1 MFFGGRRSWSP
12 QEAKYLGNNTWC
24 WNNSSYVNFKRN
36 DKGQRILTASN
47 TVDSSVTSVFVH
59 EKDK

>member
-1 MFFGGRRSWSP
+1 MFFGGRGSWSP
-12 QEAKYLGNNTWC
+12 QEAIYLGKNTWC
-24 WNNSSYVNFKRN
+24 WYNRDYVNFKRN

-47 TVDSSVTSVFVH
+47 SSVTSVFIH